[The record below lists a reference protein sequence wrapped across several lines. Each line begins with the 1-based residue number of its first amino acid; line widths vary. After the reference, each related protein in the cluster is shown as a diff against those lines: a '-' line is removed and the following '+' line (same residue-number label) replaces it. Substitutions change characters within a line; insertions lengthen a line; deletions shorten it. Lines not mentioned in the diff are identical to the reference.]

1 MLMII
6 MTKIDHKPFLDLIKK
21 TKTKQYKKNYKKS
34 YKSWPNKSWLTPARS
49 GNWNN
54 DENPFDERV
63 LPSKP
68 FPALSISQVI
78 LQEKTCLLIHVAP
91 CNKNYNKAQ

>member
-34 YKSWPNKSWLTPARS
+34 YKSWPNKS
-49 GNWNN
+49 
-54 DENPFDERV
+54 
-63 LPSKP
+63 
-68 FPALSISQVI
+68 
-78 LQEKTCLLIHVAP
+78 
-91 CNKNYNKAQ
+91 